1 MFTLERFLPP
11 MHAYVGFHVLQ
22 FGVKPATVITRE
34 NLVLS
39 QGLHVADVDFL
50 VSSVPLVLLFTAAGL
65 LCLLHYKIRVV
76 VY

>member
-39 QGLHVADVDFL
+39 
-50 VSSVPLVLLFTAAGL
+50 
-65 LCLLHYKIRVV
+65 
-76 VY
+76 

>member
-22 FGVKPATVITRE
+22 FSVKPATVITRE